1 MQTDLKEI
9 YKKIKEAG
17 SVLLLAHLNPD
28 GDAIGSIMAM
38 KTIIERLNISVD
50 GVITDN
56 YNFISKVPEAN
67 KLLTETNKKYDLTII
82 VDTNN
87 KDRLGHLDYLYDQ
100 SKEIIILDHHLVER
114 KINHLNYIDSDA
126 PSATTVIYDF
136 IKENNIELDYNLAFY
151 LYLGLITDTGGF
163 AFNNTCA
170 RAFNMASD
178 LISYGVSHGQ
188 MYADFITP
196 EYNLDYL
203 YLKAK
208 AISNL
213 EIIDKKVAVTH
224 LSFQDITNHP
234 YDVPK
239 NFVNLG
245 RYIENIEV
253 SLIFVEEKPNTYKVS
268 LRSKK
273 YLDVAKVADK
283 FSGGGHKHASGI
295 RFKDNYYE
303 MKKAIIDEIIA
314 KI

>member
-1 MQTDLKEI
+1 MQTGLKEI
-9 YKKIKEAG
+9 YKKIKEAE

-50 GVITDN
+50 GVITDK
-56 YNFISKVPEAN
+56 YDFISKVPEAD

-87 KDRLGHLDYLYDQ
+87 KNRLGHLDYLYDQ
-100 SKEIIILDHHLVER
+100 SKEIIILDHHLVEG
-114 KINHLNYIDSDA
+114 KINHLNYIDSTA

-163 AFNNTCA
+163 AFSNTSA
-170 RAFNMASD
+170 RAFNVASD
-178 LISYGVSHGQ
+178 LLSYGVSHGQ

-196 EYNLDYL
+196 EYNLNYL

-213 EIIDKKVAVTH
+213 EIIDEKVAVTH
-224 LSFQDITNHP
+224 LTFQDITNHP

-239 NFVNLG
+239 EFVNLG
-245 RYIENIEV
+245 RKLENIEV
-253 SLIFVEEKPNTYKVS
+253 SVIFVEEKPNTYKVS
-268 LRSKK
+268 LRSKE
-273 YLDVAKVADK
+273 YLDIAKVAEK
-283 FSGGGHKHASGI
+283 FSGGGHKFASGI
-295 RFKDNYYE
+295 RFKDNYDE
-303 MKKAIIDEIIA
+303 MKSAIIKEIIA